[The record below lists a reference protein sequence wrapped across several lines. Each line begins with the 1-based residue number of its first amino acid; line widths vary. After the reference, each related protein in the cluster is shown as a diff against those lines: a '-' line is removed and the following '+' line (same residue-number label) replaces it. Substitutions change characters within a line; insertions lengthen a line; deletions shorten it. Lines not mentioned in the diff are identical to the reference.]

1 MDTSAPVTC
10 LIRTAAAGPSPAA
23 PPIPVS
29 RSRQMFSGSPVSGM
43 GSKVDIHD
51 GIAADHVLIVTD
63 GFEGAAAP
71 VAARLALAPPPPPPP
86 LLLL

>member
-1 MDTSAPVTC
+1 M
-10 LIRTAAAGPSPAA
+10 L
-23 PPIPVS
+23 
-29 RSRQMFSGSPVSGM
+29 SGSPVSGM

-71 VAARLALAPPPPPPP
+71 AAARLAPPPPPPP
-86 LLLL
+86 LLL